1 MYPFIGGDAVE
12 GAEPSVPG
20 LTAAVNLIL
29 PYAMPRFCRDCRHD
43 AVYRFSKTCLENS
56 RDILT
61 ALEKVYRERFA
72 RSLTLSRLGEAV
84 VLPLSPDKGS
94 CMHYDPSLP
103 ASVFLQ
109 NDLEMLLRMRNVL
122 QS

>member
-29 PYAMPRFCRDCRHD
+29 PYAMPRFCRDCRPGN
-43 AVYRFSKTCLENS
+43 VYRFSQTCLENS

-61 ALEKVYRERFA
+61 ALERVYRERFA

-84 VLPLSPDKGS
+84 VLPLSPDKGRGLR
-94 CMHYDPSLP
+94 YDPNLP
-103 ASVFLQ
+103 ASECVQ
-109 NDLEMLLRMRNVL
+109 TDLAQLLRTRDVME
-122 QS
+122 

>member
-29 PYAMPRFCRDCRHD
+29 PYAMPRFCLDCRHD
-43 AVYRFSKTCLENS
+43 AVYRFSKACLENS

-84 VLPLSPDKGS
+84 VLPLSPDKGRS
-94 CMHYDPSLP
+94 LRYDPNLP
-103 ASVFLQ
+103 ASECVQ
-109 NDLEMLLRMRNVL
+109 ADLEQLLRMRDAME
-122 QS
+122 

>member
-29 PYAMPRFCRDCRHD
+29 PYAMPRFCRDCRHGS
-43 AVYRFSKTCLENS
+43 VSRFSQTCLETS

-84 VLPLSPDKGS
+84 VLPLSPDKGRGLR
-94 CMHYDPSLP
+94 YDPNLP
-103 ASVFLQ
+103 SSECVQ
-109 NDLEMLLRMRNVL
+109 TDLAQLLRTRDVME
-122 QS
+122 